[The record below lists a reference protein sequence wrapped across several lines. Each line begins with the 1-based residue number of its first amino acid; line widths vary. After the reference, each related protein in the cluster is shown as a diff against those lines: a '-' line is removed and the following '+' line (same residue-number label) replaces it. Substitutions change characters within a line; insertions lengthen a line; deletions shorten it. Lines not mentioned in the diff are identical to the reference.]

1 MMDLFWIVLLGAIAA
16 WVISRPLFRG
26 PAGTAEDPEV
36 AALEA
41 ARDAKYREIKDTEI
55 DYRAGKLTRD
65 EFERMDRELRRDAV
79 NILNR
84 LERAHG
90 GERSPLNPPPRPTS

>member
-1 MMDLFWIVLLGAIAA
+1 MDLLWIVVFGAIAA
-16 WVISRPLFRG
+16 WVVSRPLVRG
-26 PAGTAEDPEV
+26 SAGTVEDPEV

-41 ARDAKYREIKDTEI
+41 ARDAKYREIRDTEI

-65 EFERMDRELRRDAV
+65 EFERTDRELRRDAV

-84 LERAHG
+84 LERVHG
-90 GERSPLNPPPRPTS
+90 REGSSLNPPPRPTS